1 MCTNMSDAC
10 TCVCAQVC
18 ICVSMGIALLGLL
31 WQHTRKWA
39 AEATEIYCCTVWR
52 QDMSNQGVGGVGFFE
67 GYRGGLFKPFF
78 LVDGPLS
85 SLLASSHSF

>member
-1 MCTNMSDAC
+1 MCI
-10 TCVCAQVC
+10 CVCAQVC
-18 ICVSMGIALLGLL
+18 VCVSMGIALLGLL
-31 WQHTRKWA
+31 RQQTTKWA

-67 GYRGGLFKPFF
+67 GYREGLFKPPF

-85 SLLASSHSF
+85 SLPAASYSF